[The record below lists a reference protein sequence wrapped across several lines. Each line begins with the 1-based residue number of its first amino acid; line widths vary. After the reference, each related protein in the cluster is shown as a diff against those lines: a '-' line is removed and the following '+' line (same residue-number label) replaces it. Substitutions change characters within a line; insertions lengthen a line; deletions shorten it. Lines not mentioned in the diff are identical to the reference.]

1 LFTPD
6 TILIFFSLSAMP
18 EYRYTARNELG
29 VKIEGVIDAATESEA
44 AAALSAGGLFPLEM
58 LPVLKQTVTGKVR
71 RVSGQQLAS
80 FYSQLADLLRGGV
93 PLLRSLK
100 ILHDQTAN
108 TNLKFVLDNIYR
120 RVEAGE
126 TLAEAMTRYQ
136 IVFGEMGVQMVRAGS
151 EGGFLEESL
160 THVAE
165 YTETQDDLKSR
176 IIGALVYPVLLSVFL
191 VTVVS
196 AILVF
201 IVPNFQP
208 LFEDLRK
215 RGELPQITEIL
226 LFISAQAKYFLIGA
240 IPTLVFGLIWLRF
253 WSRTENGRRFI
264 DRFKLRMPI
273 AGKVYEGFAVARFC
287 RVLGTLLKNG
297 VPIVKSL
304 DISGDATGNRILSDA
319 IQRASEN
326 ISGGS
331 RLAGPL
337 AESGCFPRSI
347 VEMISVAEESNT
359 LDSVLVDISVS
370 LEKRNWRSLDL
381 AVRFIEPLMLMLL
394 GGIVLFLV
402 LALMMPIFNMSN
414 V

>member
-1 LFTPD
+1 
-6 TILIFFSLSAMP
+6 MP

-29 VKIEGVIDAATESEA
+29 IKIEGVIDAATESEA
-44 AAALSAGGLFPLEM
+44 AATLSVGGLFPLEM
-58 LPVLKQTVTGKVR
+58 TPVLKQTVTGKVR
-71 RVSGQQLAS
+71 RVRGQQLAS

-100 ILHDQTAN
+100 ILHDQTSN

-136 IVFGEMGVQMVRAGS
+136 IVFGEMGVQMIRAGS

-165 YTETQDDLKSR
+165 YTETQDDLKNR
-176 IIGALVYPVLLSVFL
+176 IIGALIYPVLLSAFL
-191 VTVVS
+191 VVVVS
-196 AILVF
+196 VILVF

-215 RGELPQITEIL
+215 RGELPQMTEWL
-226 LFISAQAKYFLIGA
+226 LFISAQAKYFLIGV
-240 IPTLVFGLIWLRF
+240 IPILVFGLIWFRF
-253 WSRTENGRRFI
+253 WSRTENGRRLV
-264 DRFKLRMPI
+264 DHFKLRMPI
-273 AGKVYEGFAVARFC
+273 VGRVYEGFAVARFC

-304 DISGDATGNRILSDA
+304 DISRDAAGNRILSDA

-337 AESGCFPRSI
+337 AESDCFPRSI

-359 LDSVLVDISVS
+359 LDSVLVDISSS
-370 LEKRNWRSLDL
+370 LEKRNWRSLDI
-381 AVRFIEPLMLMLL
+381 AVRFIEPLMLMIL
-394 GGIVLFLV
+394 GTVVLFLV
-402 LALMMPIFNMSN
+402 LALMMPIFNMSSM
-414 V
+414 

>member
-1 LFTPD
+1 
-6 TILIFFSLSAMP
+6 MP

-29 VKIEGVIDAATESEA
+29 NKIEGVIDAATESEA
-44 AAALSAGGLFPLEM
+44 AATLSAGGLFPLEM
-58 LPVLKQTVTGKVR
+58 APVLKQTVTGRVR

-100 ILHDQTAN
+100 ILHDQTSN

-120 RVEAGE
+120 RVESGE
-126 TLAEAMTRYQ
+126 TLAESMTRYQ

-160 THVAE
+160 VHVAE

-191 VTVVS
+191 VSVVS

-201 IVPNFQP
+201 IVPSFQP

-215 RGELPQITEIL
+215 RGELPQMTEWL
-226 LFISAQAKYFLIGA
+226 LFISAQAKFFLLGV
-240 IPTLVFGLIWLRF
+240 IPILVLGIIWYHF
-253 WSRTENGRRFI
+253 WSRTENGRRII
-264 DRFKLRMPI
+264 DRFKLRLPI
-273 AGKVYEGFAVARFC
+273 VGRVYEGFAVARFC

-304 DISGDATGNRILSDA
+304 DISGGATGNRILSDA
-319 IQRASEN
+319 IQHASEN

-359 LDSVLVDISVS
+359 LDSVLIDISGS

-394 GGIVLFLV
+394 GMVILCLV

-414 V
+414 M

>member
-1 LFTPD
+1 MS
-6 TILIFFSLSAMP
+6 IFFITTMP

-29 VKIEGVIDAATESEA
+29 TKIEGVIDAATELEA
-44 AAALSAGGLFPLEM
+44 AATLSAGGLFPLEM
-58 LPVLKQTVTGKVR
+58 TPVLKQTVTGKVR
-71 RVSGQQLAS
+71 RVRGQQLAA
-80 FYSQLADLLRGGV
+80 FYSQLADLLHGGV

-100 ILHDQTAN
+100 ILHDQTSN

-176 IIGALVYPVLLSVFL
+176 IIGALVYPVLLFVFL
-191 VTVVS
+191 ITVVS

-215 RGELPQITEIL
+215 RGELPQITEWL
-226 LFISAQAKYFLIGA
+226 LFISAQAKVFLIVA
-240 IPTLVFGLIWLRF
+240 IPVLILSLIWYRF
-253 WSRTENGRRFI
+253 WSRTENGLRFI

-273 AGKVYEGFAVARFC
+273 AGRVYEGFAVARFC

-304 DISGDATGNRILSDA
+304 GISGDATGNRILADA
-319 IQRASEN
+319 IQHASEN
-326 ISGGS
+326 ISSGS

-359 LDSVLVDISVS
+359 LDSVLIDISGS

-394 GGIVLFLV
+394 GTIVLFLV